1 MSKNTRNF
9 LLNNV
14 SCSWPLQTPAPK
26 LLLVPPRPLLQVQ
39 SASKCWWEKK
49 KWFFFRTCEIQ
60 HEWLVPS
67 NSTIFASILG
77 AFITTTINYWFI
89 WLINNRKL
97 ETNLTITYIKFV
109 PQTTPSLSRLFFVTY
124 PLKPH
129 KIRLGHC
136 ESGPLETFRDKTVNW
151 GCWIPNS
158 EAKDYL
164 PSLPPINHHC
174 ISHTSSCLLQ
184 VSKLFYC
191 RICIWCIDL

>member
-1 MSKNTRNF
+1 MFLALDHYKLQHQNFHLYHLDLFSKSSRHQNADERKKNGF
-9 LLNNV
+9 SFEPVKFNMNEE
-14 SCSWPLQTPAPK
+14 SCGKSG
-26 LLLVPPRPLLQVQ
+26 
-39 SASKCWWEKK
+39 
-49 KWFFFRTCEIQ
+49 
-60 HEWLVPS
+60 LVPS

-77 AFITTTINYWFI
+77 AFITTTMNNWFI
-89 WLINNRKL
+89 WLINNRKF

-109 PQTTPSLSRLFFVTY
+109 PQTTPSLSRLFYVTY

-129 KIRLGHC
+129 KTRLGHC